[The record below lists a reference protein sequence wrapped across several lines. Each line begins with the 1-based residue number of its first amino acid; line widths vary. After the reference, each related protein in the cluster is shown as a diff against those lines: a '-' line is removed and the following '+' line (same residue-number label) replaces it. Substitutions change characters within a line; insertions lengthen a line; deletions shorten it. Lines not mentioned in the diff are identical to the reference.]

1 MCKRVLNIYRYMV
14 MNHHLDQM
22 TWYIVAFTLY
32 KQRNTL
38 CNKLLTC
45 KSQDAK
51 LLAFRGIQKHCQKAI
66 FLTESHFSDKDFRT
80 ETLKKSRS
88 WKAKCFRKVEKTCG
102 KPIFRGGFPKR
113 NPIIYRNFAPRNLYL
128 TL

>member
-32 KQRNTL
+32 KERNTL

-45 KSQDAK
+45 NSGCEITGFPGHPKT
-51 LLAFRGIQKHCQKAI
+51 LL
-66 FLTESHFSDKDFRT
+66 ESHFSENDFRT
-80 ETLKKSRS
+80 ETLKKSRP
-88 WKAKCFRKVEKTCG
+88 WKAKCFRKAEKSCG

-113 NPIIYRNFAPRNLYL
+113 NPTIYCNFAPRNLHL
-128 TL
+128 GL